1 MSTNEGGI
9 TVGSSVS
16 LTKLMHMC
24 KSQKSR
30 KLSIYCAILQQL
42 RWFAGN
48 QIRNVASLGG
58 NMVTGSP
65 ISDLNPLMIA
75 GGAVLRIEGKGTG
88 VREVNAGEFF
98 LGYR

>member
-1 MSTNEGGI
+1 MGA
-9 TVGSSVS
+9 SVS
-16 LTKLMHMC
+16 LTKVMHMC
-24 KSQKSR
+24 KAHNSGN
-30 KLSIYCAILQQL
+30 LSIYSAIARQL

-75 GGAVLRIEGKGTG
+75 GSAVLRIEGKGSG
-88 VREVNAGEFF
+88 VREVGAADFF